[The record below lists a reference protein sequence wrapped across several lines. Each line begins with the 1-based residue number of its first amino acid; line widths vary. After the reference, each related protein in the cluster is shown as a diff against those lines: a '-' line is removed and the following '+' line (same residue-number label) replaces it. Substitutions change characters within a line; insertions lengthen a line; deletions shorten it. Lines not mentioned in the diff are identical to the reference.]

1 MKRTKS
7 REVITSAVWAVGI
20 SAPISLWGWSAS
32 MGLVHTGGPLLI
44 LFAPAIL
51 VLILFGSGGVFPGL
65 IPEWFFIMLCAV
77 AQFAGTFAVV
87 YVIRRVRALRAQNG
101 G

>member
-1 MKRTKS
+1 METTKS
-7 REVITSAVWAVGI
+7 REVITSAVWALGI
-20 SAPISLWGWSAS
+20 STPIPLWGWSAS

-44 LFAPAIL
+44 LFAPALL
-51 VLILFGSGGVFPGL
+51 VLILFGSGGVFPDL
-65 IPEWFFIMLCAV
+65 MSEWFFIVLCAV
-77 AQFAGTFAVV
+77 AHFAGTFAVV